1 MTRPLWE
8 LMSNLKMFKSYEKD
22 TLLNSKWLLD
32 RVVAISSSV
41 PDTVSN
47 DFESSK

>member
-22 TLLNSKWLLD
+22 ALSNSKWLLD

-41 PDTVSN
+41 PKTISN
-47 DFESSK
+47 DLKKD